1 MGGEM
6 QYYPRCDNCRWV
18 CETHP
23 ERPWDGPRA
32 CGCGAAGAPCP
43 VCNQGDDETA
53 PEPPDG
59 FVVET
64 VRGDT
69 NEN

>member
-1 MGGEM
+1 M